1 MKSLKVNNAEKLKAL
16 LEKGEALPYKQIAKR
31 FVKIT
36 VDPKKSRNCFCNKS
50 IRQGLVAFGDYLESK
65 KVIIPLKVDVIDF
78 IFQKRNENERT
89 LQWYFGVCMEFV
101 LFCQKNYFAL
111 FDGILLGTGVKRLIE
126 TIDGSIITCMKWC
139 FLMKRRMHSYG
150 MQLSFYR
157 IT

>member
-1 MKSLKVNNAEKLKAL
+1 MEIRYMKSLKEDNAKKLKAL

-78 IFQKRNENERT
+78 IFQKRNENGRT

-111 FDGILLGTGVKRLIE
+111 FDGILLCTGAKRLIE
-126 TIDGSIITCMKWC
+126 TIDGSIILNDEVV
-139 FLMKRRMHSYG
+139 FLDEREDA
-150 MQLSFYR
+150 
-157 IT
+157 

>member
-1 MKSLKVNNAEKLKAL
+1 MKSLKEDNVKILKAL

-65 KVIIPLKVDVIDF
+65 KVLIPLKVDVIDF
-78 IFQKRNENERT
+78 VFQKRNESGRT
-89 LQWYFGVCMEFV
+89 LQWYFSVCMEFV

-111 FDGILLGTGVKRLIE
+111 FDAILLGTGAKRLIE
-126 TIDGSIITCMKWC
+126 TIDGSIILNDEVV
-139 FLMKRRMHSYG
+139 FLDEKEG
-150 MQLSFYR
+150 A
-157 IT
+157 

>member
-1 MKSLKVNNAEKLKAL
+1 MKSLKEDNVKKLKAL

-50 IRQGLVAFGDYLESK
+50 IRQGLAAFGDYLESK

-78 IFQKRNENERT
+78 IFQKRNENGRT

-111 FDGILLGTGVKRLIE
+111 FDGILLGTGAKRLIE
-126 TIDGSIITCMKWC
+126 TIDGSIITGDEVV
-139 FLMKRRMHSYG
+139 FLD
-150 MQLSFYR
+150 
-157 IT
+157 